1 MIHCFPQQSGDKG
14 LPSDSPPKRYFEPE
28 GCRPVESEVLLNLQK
43 DIRPPPLAKAEV
55 LSPKDNSPPCDAPKR
70 SSGHRYF
77 EDSEDRYD
85 PGSHHEK
92 DVSRMLLEQGIVSK
106 RSHEFE
112 SSPSPGPQQPASA
125 SAKVGFAAIQE
136 IARKQEEALMRD
148 MTPSPVVAKA
158 EALSSEKM
166 RVKRPEED
174 LSFLRFDPE
183 SNCLKLD
190 FEQPKFAAK
199 EKEKSPI
206 APSKESSPQKVGKFP
221 LEINTPLQSP
231 QVGLKRFGSFRYY
244 ILTLTLRVTTNNPG
258 IGLGMVPYY

>member
-92 DVSRMLLEQGIVSK
+92 DVTRMLLEQGIVSK
-106 RSHEFE
+106 RSQEFE
-112 SSPSPGPQQPASA
+112 SSPSPGPQPAAA

-148 MTPSPVVAKA
+148 MTPSPVVAKT
-158 EALSSEKM
+158 EPEKK
-166 RVKRPEED
+166 VKRTEDD

-190 FEQPKFAAK
+190 FEQPKFVAK
-199 EKEKSPI
+199 EREKSPAA
-206 APSKESSPQKVGKFP
+206 APSRESSPQKVGKFP
-221 LEINTPLQSP
+221 LEIKTPLQSP
-231 QVGLKRFGSFRYY
+231 QVGLKRFGSFRYRFPR
-244 ILTLTLRVTTNNPG
+244 LLL
-258 IGLGMVPYY
+258 